1 VPDNR
6 TRTPSQD
13 FDREALLDQLGRARQ
28 ALLAA
33 QRSMR
38 PRSGLARSVTA
49 IISEIDEF
57 ALVLTGAPDFF
68 HERAHGTPAGR
79 SG

>member
-1 VPDNR
+1 MPDSHDK
-6 TRTPSQD
+6 TQPKD
-13 FDREALLDQLGRARQ
+13 FDREALLDQLGRTRQ

-38 PRSGLARSVTA
+38 PRSGLSRSATA

-68 HERAHGTPAGR
+68 HARAHGTPARG

>member
-1 VPDNR
+1 VPDSH
-6 TRTPSQD
+6 TRPPSQD

-28 ALLAA
+28 ALLEA

-38 PRSGLARSVTA
+38 PRSGLSRSATA
-49 IISEIDEF
+49 VISEIDEF

-68 HERAHGTPAGR
+68 HVRAHGTPAGR